1 MCGICGIVSCGE
13 LAAERVHIEG
23 MCQALAHRGP
33 DDSDVY
39 IHDTRDRRGGEMRIA
54 LGHRRLSII
63 DLSASGRQPMCNEDG
78 TVWVAFNGE
87 IYNFRQLR
95 ADLLAKGHVFR
106 SETDTEVIPHLYEE
120 EGVDAVRRLVGMFAF
135 ALWDAREKRLWLCR
149 DRLGIKPLVYFQ
161 SGADLAFASEIKS
174 LLTLR
179 DIPKELDRR
188 ALELYLAFN
197 YVPAPLTMI
206 RGIRKLPP
214 AHSLVFENGCAS
226 LKKYWRIPRNQ
237 TRKSDPATYSRRM
250 AFGKNRLYKAMEE
263 AVVSRMIADVPLGS
277 FLSGGIDSGVVT
289 ALMARNSDR
298 AIKTFSIGFKDPCL
312 LDETRYSREVAR
324 MYRTDHHEFRI
335 AGTDMLDVLENV
347 LDSFDEPFADSSAI
361 PTYIVSL
368 HSRKHVSVVLSGDGG
383 DELFGGYR
391 SYLGEYWHPAYM
403 RLPGI
408 FRDWLERAIR
418 NLPDSRD
425 DRWLEYARRLK
436 KFAGAMNGT
445 DSERLYGL
453 KRVFPDSISRALLCN
468 PDDTSSEDDASAGL
482 AWVKCLV
489 DRYGDG
495 DRINR
500 MLFTDLVDSLPGDML
515 QKVDLMSM
523 RHALEVRTPILD
535 HRVVELAFA
544 MSGDLKIKGFKTKHI
559 LKETFRDIL
568 PPSLLRRAK
577 AGFEIP
583 IGQWLKNDLKS
594 LIFHYLSKKRIETQQ
609 IFRYETVRRLVSD
622 LFDNRT
628 DTSWML
634 WNLIV
639 FQYWYDRYYE

>member
-1 MCGICGIVSCGE
+1 MCGICGIISCGE
-13 LAAERVHIEG
+13 FAAERMHIEG

-78 TVWVAFNGE
+78 TVWVVFNGE

-95 ADLLAKGHVFR
+95 AELLAKGHVFR
-106 SETDTEVIPHLYEE
+106 SEADTEAILHLYEE
-120 EGVDAVRRLVGMFAF
+120 EGVDSVRRLVGMFAF

-179 DIPKELDRR
+179 DIPKELDRQ

-214 AHSLVFENGCAS
+214 AHSLVYENGCAS
-226 LKKYWRIPRNQ
+226 FKKYWRVPRNQ
-237 TRKSDPATYSRRM
+237 ARKSDPATYSRRM
-250 AFGKNRLYKAMEE
+250 AFNKKRLYKAMEE

-277 FLSGGIDSGVVT
+277 FLSGGIDSGIVT

-298 AIKTFSIGFKDPCL
+298 PIKTFSIGFKDPCL
-312 LDETRYSREVAR
+312 LDETRYSREMAS
-324 MYRTDHHEFRI
+324 MYSTDHHEFRI
-335 AGTDMLDVLENV
+335 AGSDMLDVLENV

-361 PTYIVSL
+361 PTYIVSM
-368 HSRKHVSVVLSGDGG
+368 HSRKHVSVALSGDGG

-391 SYLGEYWHPAYM
+391 SYLGEYWHPVYM
-403 RLPGI
+403 RLPRA
-408 FRDWLERAIR
+408 FRDWFERTVQ

-425 DRWLEYARRLK
+425 DQLLEYARRLK
-436 KFAGAMNGT
+436 KFAGAMNGS

-453 KRVFPDSISRALLCN
+453 KRVFPDSLSTALLCN
-468 PDDTSSEDDASAGL
+468 PDDAATEDDASAGL
-482 AWVKCLV
+482 SWVKCLT

-500 MLFTDLVDSLPGDML
+500 MLYTDLVDSLPGDML
-515 QKVDLMSM
+515 QKVDLMSIAARLGSPYADSGPPGGGTRL
-523 RHALEVRTPILD
+523 RHE
-535 HRVVELAFA
+535 
-544 MSGDLKIKGFKTKHI
+544 
-559 LKETFRDIL
+559 
-568 PPSLLRRAK
+568 RRSEDQ
-577 AGFEIP
+577 G
-583 IGQWLKNDLKS
+583 
-594 LIFHYLSKKRIETQQ
+594 
-609 IFRYETVRRLVSD
+609 V
-622 LFDNRT
+622 
-628 DTSWML
+628 
-634 WNLIV
+634 
-639 FQYWYDRYYE
+639 

>member
-1 MCGICGIVSCGE
+1 MCGICGILSCGE
-13 LAAERVHIEG
+13 LAAERVHVEG

-39 IHDTRDRRGGEMRIA
+39 IRDTRNRRGGEMRIA

-78 TVWVAFNGE
+78 TVWLVFNGE

-95 ADLLAKGHVFR
+95 AELLAKGHVFR
-106 SETDTEVIPHLYEE
+106 SETDTEVILHLYEE
-120 EGVDAVRRLVGMFAF
+120 EGVDSVRRLVGMFAF

-179 DIPKELDRR
+179 DIPKALDRR

-226 LKKYWRIPRNQ
+226 LKKYWRVPRSRA
-237 TRKSDPATYSRRM
+237 RKSDPATYSRRM
-250 AFGKNRLYKAMEE
+250 AFNKKRLYKAMEE
-263 AVVSRMIADVPLGS
+263 AVVSRMIADVPLGA
-277 FLSGGIDSGVVT
+277 FLSGGIDSGIVT

-298 AIKTFSIGFKDPCL
+298 PIKTFSIGFKDPCL
-312 LDETRYSREVAR
+312 LDETRYSREMAR

-361 PTYIVSL
+361 PTYIVSM

-403 RLPGI
+403 RLPGT
-408 FRDWLERAIR
+408 FRDWFERTVR

-425 DRWLEYARRLK
+425 DRLLEYARRLK
-436 KFAGAMNGT
+436 KFAGAMNGS

-453 KRVFPDSISRALLCN
+453 KRVFPDSLSSALLCN
-468 PDDTSSEDDASAGL
+468 PGDTATEDDASAGL
-482 AWVKCLV
+482 SWVKCLV
-489 DRYGDG
+489 DRYGGG

-500 MLFTDLVDSLPGDML
+500 MLYTDLVDSLPGDML

-535 HRVVELAFA
+535 HRVVELAFH
-544 MSGDLKIKGFKTKHI
+544 MSGDLKIKGFKTKHV

-568 PPSLLRRAK
+568 PPSLLKRAK